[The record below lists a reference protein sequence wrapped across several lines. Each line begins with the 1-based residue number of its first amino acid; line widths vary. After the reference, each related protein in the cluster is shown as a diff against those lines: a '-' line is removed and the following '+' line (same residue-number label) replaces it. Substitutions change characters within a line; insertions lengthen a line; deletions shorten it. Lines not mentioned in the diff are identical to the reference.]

1 MKFIEII
8 MSLKYSWQG
17 KRIAPFAV
25 VVVDVV
31 VVVVVVVAKFFDIY

>member
-17 KRIAPFAV
+17 KRIALIAVVAAV
-25 VVVDVV
+25 VVA
-31 VVVVVVVAKFFDIY
+31 VVVVAKFFDIY